1 MGSAVI
7 RPALRVLG
15 INRLDRLVISHA
27 DNDHA
32 GGAAGVLRSVAVTD
46 IHVGGYAEN
55 FPTFQGHLGARAMD
69 ARPCRRVDSWRWD
82 GVVFSYLGPVSQAL
96 GESVGARGHQNS
108 RNSQS
113 CVLKVT
119 LGEAAV
125 LLTGDIERAE
135 EASLAL
141 RYQEQLR
148 ATVMVAPHHG
158 SKTSSSYAL
167 LKRVDPEIVIV
178 AAGYKN
184 SFGHA
189 HPEVLRRYEIL
200 EIPVFNT
207 AVTGMLSVRLN
218 ERGVVSQPRAYRL
231 TNRRYWRPIP

>member
-1 MGSAVI
+1 MG
-7 RPALRVLG
+7 
-15 INRLDRLVISHA
+15 
-27 DNDHA
+27 
-32 GGAAGVLRSVAVTD
+32 
-46 IHVGGYAEN
+46 
-55 FPTFQGHLGARAMD
+55 
-69 ARPCRRVDSWRWD
+69 ARPCRRGDSWRWD
-82 GVVFSYLGPVSQAL
+82 GVIFSYLSPVSQAV
-96 GESVGARGHQNS
+96 GESLGGMRGHQNS

-148 ATVMVAPHHG
+148 ATVMVATHHG
-158 SKTSSSYAL
+158 SKTSSPYAL

-184 SFGHA
+184 SFGHP

-231 TNRRYWRPIP
+231 TNRRYWRPMP

>member
-1 MGSAVI
+1 M
-7 RPALRVLG
+7 
-15 INRLDRLVISHA
+15 
-27 DNDHA
+27 
-32 GGAAGVLRSVAVTD
+32 
-46 IHVGGYAEN
+46 
-55 FPTFQGHLGARAMD
+55 
-69 ARPCRRVDSWRWD
+69 
-82 GVVFSYLGPVSQAL
+82 
-96 GESVGARGHQNS
+96 
-108 RNSQS
+108 
-113 CVLKVT
+113 
-119 LGEAAV
+119 

-184 SFGHA
+184 SFGHP

-200 EIPVFNT
+200 EITRFQHRCNGDAKRQT
-207 AVTGMLSVRLN
+207 R
-218 ERGVVSQPRAYRL
+218 
-231 TNRRYWRPIP
+231 

>member
-1 MGSAVI
+1 MSLWGHA
-7 RPALRVLG
+7 
-15 INRLDRLVISHA
+15 RLPEF
-27 DNDHA
+27 
-32 GGAAGVLRSVAVTD
+32 
-46 IHVGGYAEN
+46 AE
-55 FPTFQGHLGARAMD
+55 FAILF
-69 ARPCRRVDSWRWD
+69 
-82 GVVFSYLGPVSQAL
+82 
-96 GESVGARGHQNS
+96 
-108 RNSQS
+108 
-113 CVLKVT
+113 LKVT
-119 LGEAAV
+119 LGEAEV

-207 AVTGMLSVRLN
+207 AVTGMLSLRLD
-218 ERGVVSQPRAYRL
+218 ERGVVSPPRAYRL